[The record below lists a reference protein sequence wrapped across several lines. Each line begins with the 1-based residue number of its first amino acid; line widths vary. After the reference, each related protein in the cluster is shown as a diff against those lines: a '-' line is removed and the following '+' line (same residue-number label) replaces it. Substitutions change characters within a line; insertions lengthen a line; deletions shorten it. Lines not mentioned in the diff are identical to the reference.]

1 MRRTQMPLPPEELGV
16 GEEPGPAGAG
26 VVPPAVGSGA
36 GPRLGP
42 PLGEPPVPADAEPPG
57 ALPAP
62 PGEPPAGPLP
72 SLRLGDP
79 PAEGLLVGGMTPGT
93 PAMWMAAGGV
103 AESYAAVTMTV
114 APAGTGPFG
123 VTEMTVPVGLPVW
136 PAQAI
141 FGARPSER
149 SRLIT
154 VASCC
159 PSSDPDGTC
168 TYPAPGEAVA

>member
-36 GPRLGP
+36 GPPLGP

-57 ALPAP
+57 ALP
-62 PGEPPAGPLP
+62 

-79 PAEGLLVGGMTPGT
+79 PAEGLLVVGMTPGT

-114 APAGTGPFG
+114 APAGT
-123 VTEMTVPVGLPVW
+123 
-136 PAQAI
+136 
-141 FGARPSER
+141 
-149 SRLIT
+149 
-154 VASCC
+154 
-159 PSSDPDGTC
+159 
-168 TYPAPGEAVA
+168 